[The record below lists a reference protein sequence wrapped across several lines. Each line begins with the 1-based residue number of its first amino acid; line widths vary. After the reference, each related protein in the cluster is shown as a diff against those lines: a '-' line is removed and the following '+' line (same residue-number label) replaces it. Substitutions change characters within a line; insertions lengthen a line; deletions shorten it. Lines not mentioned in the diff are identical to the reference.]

1 MRINLGCG
9 GDIRKGY
16 LNIDV
21 RPLGPSVLQ
30 LDLEKQ
36 LLAPLPDG
44 CAEEILA
51 KDVIEHI
58 SWRRVD
64 DLLRDCFRVLK
75 PEGVLLIQVPDMEAI
90 ARKVILN
97 PGFQYGEL
105 KGWRAISFWVYG
117 AQDYPENLHKAGFT
131 IQTLRELLESIG
143 FRVEEIRNNGGTN
156 IVCRAVRVK

>member
-1 MRINLGCG
+1 
-9 GDIRKGY
+9 
-16 LNIDV
+16 
-21 RPLGPSVLQ
+21 
-30 LDLEKQ
+30 
-36 LLAPLPDG
+36 
-44 CAEEILA
+44 
-51 KDVIEHI
+51 I

-117 AQDYPENLHKAGFT
+117 AQDYPENLHKSGFT